1 MAAGVV
7 LEFQGVDASQ
17 YNAVNKKLGLDPATG
32 KGDWP
37 AGLLSHAGGPT
48 GDGGFAVMEVWDSQ
62 EAQGKFMESRLGA
75 ALQEVGVPAPSRVTW
90 VDLIAYHTP

>member
-17 YNAVNKKLGLDPATG
+17 YEAVNKKLGIDMKTG

-37 AGLLSHAGGPT
+37 AGMLSHAGGLT
-48 GDGGFAVMEVWDSQ
+48 DDGGLVVMEVWESQ